1 MVEDNN
7 QWNRKV
13 NQIVITSIACLIAGL
28 IVGLAMPVIFNLS
41 C

>member
-1 MVEDNN
+1 MQDDD
-7 QWNRKV
+7 QWKREI

-28 IVGLAMPVIFNLS
+28 IIGLAIPVIFNLS

>member
-1 MVEDNN
+1 MKDD
-7 QWNRKV
+7 QGNREI

-28 IVGLAMPVIFNLS
+28 IVGLAIPVIFNLS

>member
-1 MVEDNN
+1 MKDD
-7 QWNRKV
+7 QGNREI

-28 IVGLAMPVIFNLS
+28 IVGLAITVIFNLI

>member
-1 MVEDNN
+1 MKDD
-7 QWNRKV
+7 QGNREI
-13 NQIVITSIACLIAGL
+13 NQIVIASITCLIAGL

>member
-1 MVEDNN
+1 MQDDD
-7 QWNRKV
+7 QGNRKI

-28 IVGLAMPVIFNLS
+28 IIGLAIPVIFNLS

>member
-1 MVEDNN
+1 MQDDD
-7 QWNRKV
+7 QGNREI
-13 NQIVITSIACLIAGL
+13 NQIVIASITCLIAGL